1 MKYFRLGLLA
11 LCMVV
16 VGCKSKQV
24 FVSPNSEPVTHKSSV
39 LTAEKLIATQDTLS
53 SAFQTLSTTANVKYE
68 GKGSSF
74 PLTAEIKLKKDE
86 MLGINVR
93 FMGIIMAKALI
104 TPQGVK
110 YYEKANSTYFDGDF
124 ETLSQWM
131 GTDLNFTM
139 IQNLILGKSVVHL
152 STKDYDFENTPTQA
166 QLISKNE
173 SVKTEFYFTL
183 PDLWLL
189 MQSVQQPQQNKAFVV
204 NYEERV
210 VVENSSV
217 VIPRKISIVATQ
229 KNEKHT
235 VDLQH
240 QNIKFNEEI
249 IFPYNVPNGY
259 ERIYAR

>member
-1 MKYFRLGLLA
+1 MKVNHLFFIGLFL
-11 LCMVV
+11 L

-24 FVSPNSEPVTHKSSV
+24 LVSTKPEPSIHSSG
-39 LTAEKLIATQDTLS
+39 LTAEKLIAIQDTLS
-53 SAFQTLSTTANVKYE
+53 QTFQTLIINSSVRYE

-86 MLGINVR
+86 MLGVNVR

-124 ETLSQWM
+124 ESLSEWM
-131 GTDLNFTM
+131 GTDLNFSM
-139 IQNLILGKSVVHL
+139 IQNLILGKSVIDL
-152 STKDYDFENTPTQA
+152 SVKDYNFETTPTEA

-173 SVKTEFYFTL
+173 SVKTVFSFGIT
-183 PDLWLL
+183 DLLLL
-189 MQSVQQPQQNKAFVV
+189 MQSVQQPGEQKSFVV
-204 NYEERV
+204 NYQERV
-210 VVENSSV
+210 KTENST
-217 VIPRKISIVATQ
+217 VILPKKILINATQ

-249 IFPYNVPNGY
+249 TFPYNVPNGY
-259 ERIYAR
+259 ERIYAH